1 MQTPIYYIKDGTLS
15 FAEKI
20 IFSDVEFYLYPGD
33 KICLIGRNGC
43 GKSSL
48 MNVIS
53 GEYEL
58 DDGQKYQDPISK
70 ICYLKQDNITG
81 SASNIYDF
89 VLEGLNAEE
98 HQHKID
104 IILDNLELDK
114 KATLNSLSG
123 GQLRRA
129 NLARSLIKSPEILLL
144 DEPTNHLDIKAIEWL
159 ESFVKEYNGSVIC
172 ISHDRSFL
180 NNVTNKIWWLDRG
193 ILRKTNQG
201 FKNFDSWQEEVI
213 AYEEALLKKLDKKLA
228 EENLWL
234 QQGVTARRKRNQG
247 RLAGLR
253 RLREEQSAHKDH
265 LNRAKRKLEVD
276 LQESDKKSQFIIEA
290 ENLSFSYEN
299 KKILENFSFRVKK
312 GEKIGLIGPNG
323 SGKSTLIKILI
334 GELTQESGKIKRG
347 SNLEITYFD
356 QYRIALNE
364 EDTLM
369 KTICPTGGDRV
380 FMQNKDMHVAS
391 YLKQFLFDPKILK
404 ARVSTLSGG
413 EKNRLLLAKTLIN
426 PGNFMI
432 LDEPTNDLD
441 MDSLELLLE
450 ILAEYKGTLLVVSH
464 DRDFLDKLVTR
475 TLVFTESQEI
485 IDFIG
490 GYEDYQK
497 YYKKEKIEIKT
508 EQKSI
513 PQPRKEKPE
522 LKLSYKYLHLQKTL
536 PVEIENLE
544 NEIKVLEI
552 KLSDSELYNKKP
564 ELFSNYSKKLEEKTT
579 LLEEK
584 LESWIEVEEYINSRQ

>member
-1 MQTPIYYIKDGTLS
+1 MQTPVYYIKDGSLS

-20 IFSDVEFYLYPGD
+20 IFEEVEFYLYPGD
-33 KICLIGRNGC
+33 KICLVGRNGC

-48 MNVIS
+48 MKVIY

-58 DDGQKYQDPISK
+58 DGGEKYQDPFSQ
-70 ICYLKQDNITG
+70 ICYLKQDNPL
-81 SASNIYDF
+81 SKAENIYDYVF
-89 VLEGLNAEE
+89 EDLNSEE
-98 HQHKID
+98 QKYKADD
-104 IILDNLELDK
+104 ILRSLELDGN
-114 KATLNSLSG
+114 ADFQTLSG
-123 GQLRRA
+123 GQKRRVS
-129 NLARSLIKSPEILLL
+129 LARSLIKSPEILLL
-144 DEPTNHLDIKAIEWL
+144 DEPTNHLDINAIIWL
-159 ESFVKEYNGSVIC
+159 ENFIKEYKGSVIC

-201 FKNFDSWQEEVI
+201 FKNFDSWQEEII
-213 AYEEALLKKLDKKLA
+213 AFEEAQLKKLDKKLA

-247 RLAGLR
+247 RLAALK
-253 RLREEQSAHKDH
+253 RLREEQRSHKEH
-265 LNRAKRKLEVD
+265 LRRAKTQLEIE
-276 LQESDKKSQFIIEA
+276 LQESTKKSQFIIEA

-299 KKILENFSFRVKK
+299 RKILENFSFRVKK

-323 SGKSTLIKILI
+323 SGKSTLIKILV
-334 GELTQESGKIKRG
+334 GELSPDEGRIKRG
-347 SNLEITYFD
+347 TNLEITYFD
-356 QYRIALNE
+356 QYRSILNE
-364 EDTLM
+364 EDSLI

-380 FMQNKDMHVAS
+380 FMQGKDLHVAS

-404 ARVSTLSGG
+404 AKVSTLSGG

-450 ILAEYKGTLLVVSH
+450 ILAEYTGTLLVVSH
-464 DRDFLDKLVTR
+464 DRDFLDRLVTR
-475 TLVFTESQEI
+475 TLVFTDKHEI
-485 IDFIG
+485 IDFTG

-497 YYKKEKIEIKT
+497 HYKKEEKPVKIE
-508 EQKSI
+508 QKVI
-513 PQPRKEKPE
+513 EKPKKEKTE

-536 PVEIENLE
+536 PLEIENLE
-544 NEIKVLEI
+544 NEIKILEVE
-552 KLSDSELYNKKP
+552 LSDSELYNKNP
-564 ELFSNYSKKLEEKTT
+564 DLFASSSKKLAAKTA

-584 LESWIEVEEYINSRQ
+584 ILEWMEVEDYINSRK